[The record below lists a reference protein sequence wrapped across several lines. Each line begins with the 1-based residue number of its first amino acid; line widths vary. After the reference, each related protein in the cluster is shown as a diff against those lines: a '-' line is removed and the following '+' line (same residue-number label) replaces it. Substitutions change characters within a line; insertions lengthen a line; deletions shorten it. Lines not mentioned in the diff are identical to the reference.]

1 MVYLMSA
8 EEKLVNRILSAGSA
22 GIKKTDLR
30 KEFGDID
37 AALEKIISGGDIFV
51 DKRANAYYCF
61 HKSHYIQSL
70 LNSDPRFKLTYD
82 MIKSLDESV
91 STSNKELTDT
101 LETLANNVSNLAR
114 FVLEAK
120 NDQQQQSL
128 QHQMIAR
135 DVPIATAGTE
145 ALQQT
150 RTMSFHDF
158 KEEFDT
164 ALANSRSSIG
174 WIELANIR
182 NELCDRY
189 NISADEFYRLVA
201 ELTSMNQDKYELSTG
216 GGEGVMVR
224 GILHGFVRCI

>member
-1 MVYLMSA
+1 MSA

-37 AALEKIISGGDIFV
+37 TALEKIISDGDIFV

-91 STSNKELTDT
+91 STSNKELTRT
-101 LETLANNVSNLAR
+101 LETLANNISNLAR

-120 NDQQQQSL
+120 NEQQQQLSL

-135 DVPIATAGTE
+135 DGPIAAAGTG
-145 ALQQT
+145 ALQQQQQT

-189 NISADEFYRLVA
+189 NISSDEFYRLVA